1 MLRTHRS
8 VVVLCIA
15 FVALAAFH
23 PGASILDH
31 AVLEVQ
37 WILLPD
43 PGSITVA
50 QLRAVADEQPLSLR
64 SVLASRAPPAFALA

>member
-1 MLRTHRS
+1 MPRTHRS
-8 VVVLCIA
+8 IVVLCIA

-43 PGSITVA
+43 PGAITVP
-50 QLRAVADEQPLSLR
+50 QLRAVQDEQPLSLFP
-64 SVLASRAPPAFALA
+64 VLPSRAPPLFALA

>member
-1 MLRTHRS
+1 MPRTHRS
-8 VVVLCIA
+8 IVVLCIA

-37 WILLPD
+37 WILLPG
-43 PGSITVA
+43 PVSITVP
-50 QLRAVADEQPLSLR
+50 QLRAVPDEQPLSLR
-64 SVLASRAPPAFALA
+64 SVVASRAPPAFVLA

>member
-1 MLRTHRS
+1 MPRTHRS
-8 VVVLCIA
+8 IVVLCIA

-43 PGSITVA
+43 PDSITVA
-50 QLRAVADEQPLSLR
+50 QLYAVLDEQPLALF
-64 SVLASRAPPAFALA
+64 SVLASRAPPTFVLA

>member
-1 MLRTHRS
+1 MPRTHRS
-8 VVVLCIA
+8 IVVLCIA

-23 PGASILDH
+23 PGGSILDH

-43 PGSITVA
+43 PVSIPVPHP
-50 QLRAVADEQPLSLR
+50 RAASAEQPLSLR
-64 SVLASRAPPAFALA
+64 FNLAYRGPPAFALA

>member
-1 MLRTHRS
+1 MPRTHRS

-43 PGSITVA
+43 PGSITVP
-50 QLRAVADEQPLSLR
+50 QLRAVPGEQSVSLL